1 MPLRSTAT
9 ARQERLGIELR
20 RMREAAGITARETAK
35 LLGTDPGKVS
45 HIESGR
51 LGVSEERLR
60 RLAAFYSCV
69 DSDLIDALA
78 AITYE
83 QRGQGWWEEY
93 RGVVS
98 LRLLDLA
105 ELEYR
110 STGLSHFEVLH
121 IPGLLQTEESALAI
135 FAYAVPE
142 LPTPDVESR
151 LAFRMHR
158 QKALDRDPS
167 LPYEVIIHEA
177 ALRTKV
183 GTTAIARAQLHH
195 ILTASERPNV
205 TLRVVPFKVEG
216 FGGTGF
222 SMLYANGPVPQ
233 LDTVQIDAAHDCVF
247 VNNHPQLAK
256 YRLVLDKI
264 RSASLPPGRSR
275 DLIRQVARDL

>member
-60 RLAAFYSCV
+60 RLAAFYDCG
-69 DSDLIDALA
+69 DYALIDALA

-93 RGVVS
+93 RGIVAP
-98 LRLLDLA
+98 RLLDLA

-110 STGLSHFEVLH
+110 ATRLRQFEVIH
-121 IPGLLQTEESALAI
+121 IPGLLQTQDCALAI
-135 FAYAVPE
+135 FAYGVPE
-142 LPTPDVESR
+142 LPPSEIESR
-151 LAFRMHR
+151 LSFRMRR
-158 QKALDRDPS
+158 QTVLDRTPA
-167 LPYEVIIHEA
+167 LPYDVVIHEA

-183 GTTAIARAQLHH
+183 GSTKIARTQLEH
-195 ILTASERPNV
+195 ILETSERGHV
-205 TLRVVPFKVEG
+205 TVRVVPFQVEG
-216 FGGTGF
+216 FAGSGY
-222 SMLYANGPVPQ
+222 SMFYASGPVLQ
-233 LDTVQIDAAHDCVF
+233 LDTVQVDTVHGSHF
-247 VNNHPQLAK
+247 VVTPPQLAK
-256 YRLVLDKI
+256 SRAVFEKI
-264 RSASLPPGRSR
+264 SSASLPPGESR
-275 DLIRQVARDL
+275 DLIHRIAQDL